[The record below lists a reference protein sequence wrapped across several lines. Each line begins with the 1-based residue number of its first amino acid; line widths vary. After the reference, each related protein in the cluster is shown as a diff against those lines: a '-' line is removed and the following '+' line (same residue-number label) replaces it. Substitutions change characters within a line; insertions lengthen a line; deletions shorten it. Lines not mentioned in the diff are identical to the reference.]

1 MNTNKIFGA
10 AVAVVSW
17 FLIMPYSIS
26 GSVDVAGKAVDVSL
40 SGIPLGWV
48 GSKGIFVG
56 IMCAF
61 LSVHIYTYVERKGWT
76 IKMPAGVP
84 PTVEESFAALIPA
97 AMVMIVFFTINL
109 LFGFLGTNVFQII
122 FEFLQTPLLNL
133 GDTLGAM
140 VVALFS
146 YIYFVL
152 WSKWWF
158 GCWCRIQ
165 SNFTNIISRKYCW

>member
-1 MNTNKIFGA
+1 
-10 AVAVVSW
+10 
-17 FLIMPYSIS
+17 MP
-26 GSVDVAGKAVDVSL
+26 
-40 SGIPLGWV
+40 
-48 GSKGIFVG
+48 
-56 IMCAF
+56 F

-109 LFGFLGTNVFQII
+109 LFGFLGTNVFQNY
-122 FEFLQTPLLNL
+122 FLNFLQTPLLK
-133 GDTLGAM
+133 
-140 VVALFS
+140 FRR
-146 YIYFVL
+146 YIRSNGCCLYFLTFILVL